1 MNPDAHGWYR
11 VHAVDGSGLDYSTNS
26 YDPEIHV
33 LVDAPAS
40 DAHGRPNAAT
50 PAEVVEESEPA
61 EEPAVDPVVEP
72 IVGIPDPA
80 DAVPG
85 KTKAAEKG
93 ATKAEEAK
101 Q

>member
-50 PAEVVEESEPA
+50 VAEAVEEPTPESSS
-61 EEPAVDPVVEP
+61 V
-72 IVGIPDPA
+72 IPGPSDQPK
-80 DAVPG
+80 V
-85 KTKAAEKG
+85 KA
-93 ATKAEEAK
+93 TNKAEEAK